1 MTRGRPP
8 DAEAAPPARGSRLL
22 TTSSPPGAE
31 VHPRINGGS
40 PLRARLE
47 EEMAA
52 TGCTMASLT
61 VLDEDNDPFRLDTPS
76 RHRDGAWLAAAI
88 ADLGLTGRPIH
99 LRGLHYACI
108 GRPKPNGTLY
118 ANTAKDWDWLAKDV
132 GKAARWLGYVPFE
145 MITDQRNAPP
155 EIREFTPPRPG
166 AYLSTELQIEIP
178 DDVTPVLWTRDFR
191 GVQPYRIV
199 MVGEKH
205 SLADVLGPLAEAYEA
220 DLYLPTG
227 DPSDTMLHHMADTG
241 YRDGRPMAVL
251 YFSDCDPSG
260 HQMPVAVARK
270 LQAFEAREFPGL
282 QAEVYRVAL
291 TPDQVRQY
299 GLPSTPLK
307 DTERRRGKWLEDM
320 GVRQTEIDALASLQ
334 PDLLEEITRAALG
347 QFYDRTLA
355 RRVAAYRDEWLEGQ
369 GRDQRVR
376 HRAAGRGPRPGPGA
390 AARHAGA
397 DRRTQRS
404 APHRRRPGRPA
415 PDRPA
420 PGRRPRRGS
429 LGTPLRFGMGL
440 RLPVPGA
447 HRLEELPERR
457 RRCRLMTRGT
467 GPSTRRSRTSCGG
480 CTGTTGTS
488 PALRSRPRSGSIRLA
503 GGGSAPASSART
515 AGTSGTAAVR
525 RHDRQH

>member
-8 DAEAAPPARGSRLL
+8 DAEAAPPARGSRLRI
-22 TTSSPPGAE
+22 TSSLPSAE
-31 VHPRINGGS
+31 VPPRINGGS
-40 PLRARLE
+40 PLRAKLE

-61 VLDEDNDPFRLDTPS
+61 VLDDDNDPFRLDTPA

-99 LRGLHYACI
+99 FRGLHYACI

-118 ANTAKDWDWLAKDV
+118 ANTDKDWLWLFKDV

-145 MITDQRNAPP
+145 MITDRRNAPP
-155 EIREFTPPRPG
+155 EVREFTPPEPG

-178 DDVTPVLWTRDFR
+178 DDVAPVLWTRDFR

-205 SLADVLGPLAEAYEA
+205 SLADVLGPLAEEYEA

-241 YRDGRPMAVL
+241 YLDGRPMAVL

-334 PDLLEEITRAALG
+334 PDLLEEITRAALD
-347 QFYDRTLA
+347 QFYDHTLA
-355 RRVAAYRDEWLEGQ
+355 RRVAAYRDEWLERARDVISEYDT
-369 GRDQRVR
+369 GRQ
-376 HRAAGRGPRPGPGA
+376 
-390 AARHAGA
+390 
-397 DRRTQRS
+397 
-404 APHRRRPGRPA
+404 
-415 PDRPA
+415 
-420 PGRRPRRGS
+420 
-429 LGTPLRFGMGL
+429 
-440 RLPVPGA
+440 
-447 HRLEELPERR
+447 
-457 RRCRLMTRGT
+457 
-467 GPSTRRSRTSCGG
+467 
-480 CTGTTGTS
+480 
-488 PALRSRPRSGSIRLA
+488 
-503 GGGSAPASSART
+503 
-515 AGTSGTAAVR
+515 AAVR
-525 RHDRQH
+525 DQAREQLTAMREQIAVLNDQLRLDVDPDELPPIDLPQAADPGGGPLGPLFDSGWDFGYQCEALIGSKNYTNGGGDANS